1 MHHPK
6 SFQQPYFSRCCY
18 ICFAIEGTVGYLEIL
33 PLVNGGLWGDQS
45 LFFKSPK
52 YLVSQFPLSLN
63 ILKGS
68 RSLTP

>member
-1 MHHPK
+1 M
-6 SFQQPYFSRCCY
+6 
-18 ICFAIEGTVGYLEIL
+18 GYLEIL

-45 LFFKSPK
+45 LFLKSPK